1 MQKNDFHGPATLCVA
16 KEAGLDD
23 DTAKAI
29 AWADWYTD
37 CTSLTQVKWPHQMFI
52 NNPGPTFH
60 FADPEKIRE
69 YLYLILTDPTAT
81 PIAIGIALHT
91 LQDTYAHKGFFGYC
105 TKKNN
110 TQPWL
115 QYWPHYGHTGEGH
128 TPDNVDAIWW
138 DGRIR
143 KTIVNRERFSDALY
157 ETYRI
162 LGGTSD
168 RTVWESNSTAHAI
181 LTSKYFDYDGRG
193 EAWVKSAGFPG
204 LKFKDI
210 NKEMLAKYG
219 TAFKAAAKRQKLFF
233 QS

>member
-37 CTSLTQVKWPHQMFI
+37 CTRLTQVKWPHQMFF
-52 NNPGPTFH
+52 NNPGPYFH
-60 FADPEKIRE
+60 FADCEKIRE
-69 YLYLILTDPTAT
+69 YLRADTVLNDD
-81 PIAIGIALHT
+81 IALGIALHT

-105 TKKNN
+105 TRKNN

-143 KTIVNRERFSDALY
+143 KTIVNRERFSQALF

-162 LGGTSD
+162 LGGTKPIYKWS
-168 RTVWESNSTAHAI
+168 TNSTAYAI
-181 LTSKYFDYDGRG
+181 LWDESLDYNARAD
-193 EAWVKSAGFPG
+193 EWVKAAKVVRP
-204 LKFKDI
+204 KQK
-210 NKEMLAKYG
+210 NEMLAKYG